1 MDGTSV
7 AVDPDK
13 VQAALD
19 ASCAALLALQDASD
33 GLARGGEDL
42 RSPEESERQ
51 AIELVHDAI
60 HELRRLIGVQT
71 GSPLALGFVR
81 AEPDDKSEPA
91 DGQPRSLRIA

>member
-1 MDGTSV
+1 M

-33 GLARGGEDL
+33 DLARGGEDL
-42 RSPEESERQ
+42 RSPQESERQ

-60 HELRRLIGVQT
+60 RELRRLAGAHT
-71 GSPLALGFVR
+71 RSPLVLGFVC
-81 AEPDDKSEPA
+81 AESEEISESPDS
-91 DGQPRSLRIA
+91 QPRSLRIA

>member
-1 MDGTSV
+1 M

-33 GLARGGEDL
+33 DLARGGEDL
-42 RSPEESERQ
+42 RSPRESERQ

-60 HELRRLIGVQT
+60 RELRRLVGAHT

-81 AEPDDKSEPA
+81 AEADERSESP